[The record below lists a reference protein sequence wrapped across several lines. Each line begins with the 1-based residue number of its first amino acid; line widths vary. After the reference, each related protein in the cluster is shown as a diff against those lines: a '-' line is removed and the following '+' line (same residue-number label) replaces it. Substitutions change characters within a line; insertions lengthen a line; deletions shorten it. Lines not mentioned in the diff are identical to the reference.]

1 MNAHEQLQVI
11 LQEDIHQLG
20 LLVELLNQE
29 KTVLASADIQPLQD
43 ITSQKNQILEGVRE
57 RARKKIHLLVD
68 IGYRPNA
75 GDPSRFIRAAG
86 MDDLHQLWK
95 EADTRLRKC
104 QALNQNNGRILGHLQ
119 KRLSRITDIFRG
131 ASTQQKLYGSTGQQT
146 SVSSTNILAS
156 A

>member
-86 MDDLHQLWK
+86 M
-95 EADTRLRKC
+95 
-104 QALNQNNGRILGHLQ
+104 G
-119 KRLSRITDIFRG
+119 
-131 ASTQQKLYGSTGQQT
+131 
-146 SVSSTNILAS
+146 
-156 A
+156 